1 MDSCEYQNSKAG
13 RTCLAV
19 KRNWLSLTILLP
31 RFWAA
36 GSNGTNLLL
45 LLLCSTFAEGAQNC
59 HPLLGPNTK
68 VNFYE
73 HNVPTYLIFGKVR
86 LPVDPAILVPAG
98 GLFFGGSG
106 WGGEGEKM
114 RRTKTQSV
122 DTSDYKTT
130 QEGTKYKIDKEMAYV
145 YNEKDDTLC
154 GLSLV
159 ARGAVSLVVDPAGTD
174 NTATYTGTMQ
184 WPLVWTDLITTLP
197 LLIQDEVDQPAR
209 RSIDIGITN
218 QQIGFINVIVNVINI
233 GGGGGGG
240 GVLLEAYLSRLLD
253 RVGTVCKA
261 NSDIPWITP
270 GAITLDVS
278 RTA

>member
-1 MDSCEYQNSKAG
+1 M
-13 RTCLAV
+13 
-19 KRNWLSLTILLP
+19 
-31 RFWAA
+31 
-36 GSNGTNLLL
+36 

-86 LPVDPAILVPAG
+86 LPVDPAILVPLG
-98 GLFFGGSG
+98 GLGFG
-106 WGGEGEKM
+106 GGEGEKT

-130 QEGTKYKIDKEMAYV
+130 PEGTKYKIDKEMAYV

-159 ARGAVSLVVDPAGTD
+159 ARGAVSLVVDPTGTD
-174 NTATYTGTMQ
+174 NDATYTGTMQ
-184 WPLVWTDLITTLP
+184 WPLVWTDLVTTLP
-197 LLIQDEVDQPAR
+197 LLVQDNVDQPAR
-209 RSIDIGITN
+209 RDSINIDDSFNFNTIITTY
-218 QQIGFINVIVNVINI
+218 INVDLVFVNN
-233 GGGGGGG
+233 GGGGG
-240 GVLLEAYLSRLLD
+240 LLEAFLGRLLD
-253 RVGTVCKA
+253 RVGSICKA